1 MPKASSLAASI
12 KDAVGVDAEVVV
24 GSRGQFDVV
33 ADGDIVFSKQAEE
46 RFPEPNE
53 IITALQARRDAPA

>member
-1 MPKASSLAASI
+1 MAASI
-12 KDAVGVDAEVVV
+12 KDAVGVDAEVVG

>member
-1 MPKASSLAASI
+1 MAASI

>member
-1 MPKASSLAASI
+1 MAASI

-33 ADGDIVFSKQAEE
+33 ADGDIVFSKQAED

>member
-1 MPKASSLAASI
+1 MAASI

-46 RFPEPNE
+46 RFPEPDE